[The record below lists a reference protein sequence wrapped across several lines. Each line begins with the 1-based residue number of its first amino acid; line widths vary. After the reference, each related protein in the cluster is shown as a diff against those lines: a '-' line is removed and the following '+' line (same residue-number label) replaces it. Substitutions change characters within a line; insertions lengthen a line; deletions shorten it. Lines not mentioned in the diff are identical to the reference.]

1 MILYFL
7 ATLLFTVGLCFALY
21 RYFGRLVLSSV
32 LKLDDGR
39 GYYLISMLLV
49 AFFSSGLAYYV
60 GGLLGF
66 DQNPTEQSHL
76 VTVILLNAVIT
87 LLALTYGLTHFKEG
101 ERY

>member
-7 ATLLFTVGLCFALY
+7 ITMLFTVGLCFGLY
-21 RYFGRLVLSSV
+21 RYFGRLVLMST

-49 AFFSSGLAYYV
+49 AFFSSGLAYYI

-76 VTVILLNAVIT
+76 VSVILLNAVVT

>member
-1 MILYFL
+1 MILYFF
-7 ATLLFTVGLCFALY
+7 ATLIFTVGLCFGLY
-21 RYFGRLVLSSV
+21 RYFGRLVLAST

-49 AFFSSGLAYYV
+49 AFFSSGLAYYI
-60 GGLLGF
+60 GGVLGY

-76 VTVILLNAVIT
+76 VSVILLNAVVT